1 MPFFRVIKGLNA
13 ADCCKTFSSFVRQ
26 ASSIDRHGISTSSYV
41 AAVDARFVVRQSNAA
56 AAVRA
61 GSCLPGERAMQ
72 QADEDMPPAGMLR
85 PFPFEITGR
94 RQSDGASEASP
105 RIKVKTEDGLLI
117 CIRAEDLSNP
127 NALAL
132 VSARDQ
138 GAAAPSR
145 RPWERGGRW
154 TQAVRS
160 RSFRRDWQAC

>member
-1 MPFFRVIKGLNA
+1 MAFFRVFKGLKA
-13 ADCCKTFSSFVRQ
+13 ADCGQTFSIQLRPADFKHRFTL
-26 ASSIDRHGISTSSYV
+26 AEATSV
-41 AAVDARFVVRQSNAA
+41 APVDARFVVRQSNAA

-61 GSCLPGERAMQ
+61 GSCLPGDRAMQ
-72 QADEDMPPAGMLR
+72 QADEDMPPAGTLR

-117 CIRAEDLSNP
+117 CIRPEGLSNP

-132 VSARDQ
+132 VSARNQ
-138 GAAAPSR
+138 GATAPSR